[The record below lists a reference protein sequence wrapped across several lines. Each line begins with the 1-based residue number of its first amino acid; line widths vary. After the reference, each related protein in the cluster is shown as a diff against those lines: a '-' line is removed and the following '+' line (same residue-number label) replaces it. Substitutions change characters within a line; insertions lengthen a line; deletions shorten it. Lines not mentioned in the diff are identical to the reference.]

1 MTDGP
6 NNPETPANLLGE
18 QIIELKDGLNTFQST
33 AFETLYDKKVQ
44 WAKDDTQPTASADS
58 TENSVAVEEVK
69 NVENPEDIID
79 EAPVA
84 RKRIV
89 EAAVTEE
96 KPVVVTPVEEVTIE
110 AVAVKTDP
118 VVPISVEPVTVIIKE
133 EKSVEIISAPVAG
146 KKSVVAEVKK
156 SGGFFGFLQ
165 SDSAVQQIANT
176 NKPTQPPA
184 IAKAF
189 MTPTPAE
196 TIKEVKKEAP
206 VRKSKEG
213 LNMVMYK
220 QDEDSEEKKAM
231 MSSRP
236 SLADFKASAAKDAA
250 EEEEDD
256 EEEEVQEARAAPR
269 IPTGAPIKAPA
280 PIQPKSGGMFSFLSP
295 PPQSKVESIAVK
307 EEAAPAKAV
316 PQMKEVAPKLIT
328 KEVSAVVPAPKAK
341 TVVQVPP
348 PPPKKPAAPNGF
360 FNFLTS
366 DPSLVAPGDANAK
379 PSGPPAVARAFMS
392 PTPAEARKEGEVMSA
407 AALIRQ
413 AEFEQD
419 VKDEEIKS
427 AMMAA
432 RPSIGAARAEASK
445 TPSKAEI
452 RAAEAKAAGR
462 AVEVEVKP
470 SGLFDFFSLDQGASG
485 GDIYEP
491 RDPNALTAKEESAFS
506 APPPV
511 KGKTAVPMAKK
522 SAPAPVIKAPIVKAA
537 APSGGLFGFLN
548 PSTSAPAKETTVAAT
563 AKKVA
568 PAVAPAAIE
577 KVAATPSGGLFG
589 FLNQAPVKTTTVVAK
604 IEEPAPAAKSAPAA
618 SGGVFGFL
626 NSAPAKASP
635 VTPVAKKITPPA
647 AAVKTTTVVAKIVE
661 PAPIAKSA
669 PAASGGV
676 FGFLNSAPA
685 KASPVTPVAKKIT
698 PPAAATKAK
707 VTAASPAPVVS
718 TSSEAPAGGFFGFL
732 NSSPTPTKVTTTM
745 KPSVAVGMNVKFLA
759 SISKLLKGDA
769 QKIKAFQTATDSFR
783 SGDVPS
789 EAFLKTL
796 ENLFG
801 TDNLESVVIPLV
813 SELPERTV
821 ATKLKAAYD
830 KKTATL
836 KKAAEPAKKEAFSFP
851 TFGAAPAKKVVAAP
865 VPVVVAPPAKKDG
878 FSFPTFG
885 AAPAKKVVAAPVPV
899 VVAPPA
905 KKDGFSFPTFGAAP
919 AKKVVAAPVPVVVAP
934 PAKKDGFSFP
944 SFGAPKVAAPAVVP
958 LIKLPASVPASKKV
972 VVESQVK
979 QLLSGAIDAKV
990 FYKNISK
997 DLGRPKTLEVLPEL
1011 IKSLP
1016 KPIGIKVE
1024 AVLKADK

>member
-316 PQMKEVAPKLIT
+316 PQMKEVAPKLVT

-647 AAVKTTTVVAKIVE
+647 AA
-661 PAPIAKSA
+661 
-669 PAASGGV
+669 
-676 FGFLNSAPA
+676 
-685 KASPVTPVAKKIT
+685 
-698 PPAAATKAK
+698 TKAK

-905 KKDGFSFPTFGAAP
+905 KKDGFSFP
-919 AKKVVAAPVPVVVAP
+919 
-934 PAKKDGFSFP
+934 

>member
-316 PQMKEVAPKLIT
+316 PQMKEVAPKLVT

-647 AAVKTTTVVAKIVE
+647 AA
-661 PAPIAKSA
+661 
-669 PAASGGV
+669 
-676 FGFLNSAPA
+676 
-685 KASPVTPVAKKIT
+685 
-698 PPAAATKAK
+698 TKAK

-878 FSFPTFG
+878 FSFP
-885 AAPAKKVVAAPVPV
+885 
-899 VVAPPA
+899 
-905 KKDGFSFPTFGAAP
+905 
-919 AKKVVAAPVPVVVAP
+919 
-934 PAKKDGFSFP
+934 